1 MKLNILFLI
10 CIFAIFTIA
19 YSKKV
24 DKAVFV
30 ATKHH
35 TDDEDERVNEDKGT
49 PSCKRKLAKLQTEQK
64 FWKDKL
70 SKVKAK
76 INKKILKLQYKFE
89 HKGKE
94 EDSQEDSLIEKK
106 AVFLANKNFHSESE
120 SNGVRGSECQEKV
133 KELRQNV
140 NEAKAK
146 FKGVKASLN
155 KKLLKLKYKI
165 KQWKNNKNDSE
176 EDEEETS
183 PTDDGPEQLAG
194 PEKCKLYNTDCRHYT
209 YPLNGKVYYCRNG
222 NKECSPVSAFLK
234 SRKEYKE

>member
-94 EDSQEDSLIEKK
+94 EDSQEDRSKPEGEFHVKRLNKFQLAQKLGIKVEKIK
-106 AVFLANKNFHSESE
+106 AVELIQRSW
-120 SNGVRGSECQEKV
+120 RGY
-133 KELRQNV
+133 
-140 NEAKAK
+140 
-146 FKGVKASLN
+146 KGR
-155 KKLLKLKYKI
+155 
-165 KQWKNNKNDSE
+165 
-176 EDEEETS
+176 
-183 PTDDGPEQLAG
+183 QLAIIAHKKKNSRATMRLG
-194 PEKCKLYNTDCRHYT
+194 
-209 YPLNGKVYYCRNG
+209 
-222 NKECSPVSAFLK
+222 LK
-234 SRKEYKE
+234 SGLSKLGFSI

>member
-10 CIFAIFTIA
+10 CVFAIFTIA

-64 FWKDKL
+64 FWQDKL

-94 EDSQEDSLIEKK
+94 EI
-106 AVFLANKNFHSESE
+106 
-120 SNGVRGSECQEKV
+120 
-133 KELRQNV
+133 V
-140 NEAKAK
+140 NIIINLTNISI
-146 FKGVKASLN
+146 G
-155 KKLLKLKYKI
+155 I
-165 KQWKNNKNDSE
+165 
-176 EDEEETS
+176 
-183 PTDDGPEQLAG
+183 DDVDLGTLFM
-194 PEKCKLYNTDCRHYT
+194 LY
-209 YPLNGKVYYCRNG
+209 
-222 NKECSPVSAFLK
+222 
-234 SRKEYKE
+234 

>member
-1 MKLNILFLI
+1 M
-10 CIFAIFTIA
+10 
-19 YSKKV
+19 

-120 SNGVRGSECQEKV
+120 LNC
-133 KELRQNV
+133 
-140 NEAKAK
+140 
-146 FKGVKASLN
+146 SLG
-155 KKLLKLKYKI
+155 I
-165 KQWKNNKNDSE
+165 F
-176 EDEEETS
+176 
-183 PTDDGPEQLAG
+183 G
-194 PEKCKLYNTDCRHYT
+194 
-209 YPLNGKVYYCRNG
+209 
-222 NKECSPVSAFLK
+222 
-234 SRKEYKE
+234 